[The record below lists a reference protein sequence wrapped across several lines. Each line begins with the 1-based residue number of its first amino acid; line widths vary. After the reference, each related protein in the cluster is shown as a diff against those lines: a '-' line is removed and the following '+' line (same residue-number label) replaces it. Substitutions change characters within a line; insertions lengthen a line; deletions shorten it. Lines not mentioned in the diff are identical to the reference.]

1 VLLSICVLTY
11 NRCDYLERLIQSI
24 KDSKVLE
31 TGQVELVVIN
41 NGSTDNTRQFLSS
54 LSEDTSL
61 RIVHR
66 EFNLRGSIAHKELVG
81 IATGQWVISPGD
93 DDMFDSK
100 TLNELPGKLR
110 TLSKDITL
118 LPFSASTI
126 DEDGNR
132 TPVTYRPSREINR
145 SVLFADLFEKSI
157 YWFPATCYRR
167 SLVTEFEIPK
177 TITVTDWWIWLQG
190 ISQGRPEPQESTLIY
205 YRVHS
210 GQEQRTFLA
219 DVWQIDRMDVFT
231 ELIEKN
237 VIHEWVNKA
246 TDLEITQFVQQLMN
260 FQNKGSSSISS
271 QFLYLKLGKKIAHTR
286 PLFTEMIINLL
297 IQKGL
302 DVRFIAQLF
311 GRDLNTHYLKSA
323 LVNLGLDSGSLED
336 KADQGVLE
344 SLLHD
349 KLLSR
354 RRSEIEREI
363 TPTEKKVLGLYRKIR
378 AMNLIRWI
386 IKR

>member
-1 VLLSICVLTY
+1 VLTY